1 MSMKLSIPALLAF
14 TGFLSSAD
22 VHSQTAANW
31 NFNGSLN
38 AIEGANITA
47 APIALSVTSAGSF
60 NAGTEYYGEGG
71 WPAGALDPTA
81 YLQFTISSNAGYYLV
96 LNSVTM
102 QLRRSTTGTG
112 SGPQNWSLRSSLDN
126 YTTNLSSGG
135 LTTSYAPYVVSLPAA
150 YQTIASSVTFRLYGY
165 NMVITAGGN
174 NRFVFDNISAQG
186 QANTGVLAEQSIS
199 LKAIAAQQHI
209 DLQWNTI
216 GFSAGTDLSVE
227 RSTDGAGF
235 STIYHQQTT
244 NSNDAYY
251 QYQDISLP
259 SAAQIFYRISATEP
273 DGRIYRSV
281 ITVVQE
287 NTAQGQDMA
296 IRAIISQGGGNS
308 VKALLNLPAQGEYQ
322 LRVYAADGRMLSKR
336 EVAGGSLSQATN
348 IDFGSYPHGVY
359 ILTLSKDAS
368 QGPAVSKPF
377 FY

>member
-1 MSMKLSIPALLAF
+1 MSTKLSISAILAF
-14 TGFLSSAD
+14 IGILASTD
-22 VHSQTAANW
+22 VQSQTAANW
-31 NFNGSLN
+31 NFNGTLN
-38 AIEGANITA
+38 ATDGTNITA
-47 APIALSVTSAGSF
+47 APIALSATTAGSF

-71 WPAGALDPTA
+71 WPAGALDPTV

-96 LNSVTM
+96 LNSLTM

-186 QANTGVLAEQSIS
+186 QANTGVLAEQLIS
-199 LKAIAAQQHI
+199 LKAIAGQQQV

-216 GFSAGTDLSVE
+216 GFATGTDLSVE

-244 NSNDAYY
+244 NSNDANY
-251 QYQDISLP
+251 QYEDISLP
-259 SAAQIFYRISATEP
+259 SAPQIFYRISASEP
-273 DGRIYRSV
+273 DGRVYRSV
-281 ITVVQE
+281 ITVVQR
-287 NTAQGQDMA
+287 NAALGQNMA
-296 IRAIISQGGGNS
+296 IRAIISQGGGNN
-308 VKALLNLPAQGEYQ
+308 VKALLDLPAQGEYQ
-322 LRVYAADGRMLSKR
+322 LRVYAVDGRMLLKR
-336 EVAGGSLSQATN
+336 GVAGGSLSQATN
-348 IDFGSYPHGVY
+348 IDLGSYPHGVY
-359 ILTLSKDAS
+359 ILTLTQNAS
-368 QGPAVSKPF
+368 SGPAVSKPF